1 MTFLRPIQLAFFQ
14 DSYHNLTL
22 KTVMGL
28 KWVKDHCSQAR
39 FVMKTDDDIF
49 VNLPKLHKAL
59 LAERAFASNIVGCIK
74 NGMDTA
80 PKPIP
85 AIQNQVWSLTLFFP
99 FPFCKKINDPSSGQ
113 HFSLAFFP
121 ATPSSL
127 FQTLDLPYALLSELQ
142 RVRDSAKNN

>member
-1 MTFLRPIQLAFFQ
+1 MAFFQ
-14 DSYHNLTL
+14 DSYYNLTL

-85 AIQNQVWSLTLFFP
+85 AIQNQVWSLTLFFL
-99 FPFCKKINDPSSGQ
+99 FPCCKKSMTPHRGNTF
-113 HFSLAFFP
+113 FS
-121 ATPSSL
+121 
-127 FQTLDLPYALLSELQ
+127 QQLPHLCLKPLK
-142 RVRDSAKNN
+142 RL